1 MALISVKGEE
11 DGGHQA
17 AKGKTELVLG
27 PLPTHCSWAQKSSL
41 VVAVPHWPLVPV
53 LALSSSPLAQFLEVF
68 VSWLWAEGVF
78 D

>member
-1 MALISVKGEE
+1 MEGAE

-17 AKGKTELVLG
+17 VKGKTELVLG
-27 PLPTHCSWAQKSSL
+27 PLPTHCSQAQKSRL